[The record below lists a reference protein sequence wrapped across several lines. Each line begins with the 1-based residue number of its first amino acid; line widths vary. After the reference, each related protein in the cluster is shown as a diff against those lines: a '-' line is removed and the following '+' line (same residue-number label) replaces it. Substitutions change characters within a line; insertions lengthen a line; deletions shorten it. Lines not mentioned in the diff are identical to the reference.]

1 MKKLVLALAILAT
14 SIGFA
19 DAHPAK
25 HHFSYDAWRATVAQ
39 KTASQPCST
48 QGMQMHANVC
58 DTHAQIG
65 TDFSQF
71 NDH

>member
-1 MKKLVLALAILAT
+1 MKKLILALAILAT

-25 HHFSYDAWRATVAQ
+25 HHLARTPWQANAVAMQ
-39 KTASQPCST
+39 KTSQPCFAA
-48 QGMQMHANVC
+48 QGQPSRAC
-58 DTHAQIG
+58 G
-65 TDFSQF
+65 TPVLSADDFSQF

>member
-1 MKKLVLALAILAT
+1 MKKLILALTILGT

-25 HHFSYDAWRATVAQ
+25 HHLSFDAWRATVAQ
-39 KTASQPCST
+39 KTASQPCLN
-48 QGMQMHANVC
+48 QDMQMHANAC
-58 DTHAQIG
+58 GAHAEIG
-65 TDFSQF
+65 QDFSQF

>member
-1 MKKLVLALAILAT
+1 MKKLVLTLAILAT

-19 DAHPAK
+19 EAHPAK
-25 HHFSYDAWRATVAQ
+25 HHLSYDAWRATVAQ

-58 DTHAQIG
+58 DIRAQIG